1 MRQLRRTRSE
11 AVVVI
16 ALVVAVI
23 AAGGGVLAWRLAVSA
38 GTGGRGPA
46 AVAPAAPAVA
56 LRSAGP
62 VRLDRL
68 TIAAM
73 RARPYPAS
81 RLTVVREE
89 GEQGG
94 YTNALVSFVS
104 DGLTERAL
112 MSTPDGPRPAA
123 GWPVVIINHGYQA
136 PATYRTDDQSY
147 LRFIAAFAR
156 AGWLVLKPDY
166 RGHGQSEGVAEG
178 GHLSPVY
185 AYDLLN
191 LISTVGADP
200 RMDGS
205 RIALFGHS
213 MGGHEV
219 LRAMVVSTH
228 VRAAI
233 LLAGVVGSFDDLFFH
248 WPHAPTPPGV
258 PSIQYRLGHSEVADH
273 GDPEQNPDFWS
284 AASAIDAVAATT
296 AAVQVDQDVAD
307 SQVPRLFSDHLVE
320 ALRAAGKT
328 VEYNLYPG
336 DDHQFGANGAAVLAA
351 MLAFLR
357 AHD

>member
-1 MRQLRRTRSE
+1 MRELRRPRRQ
-11 AVVVI
+11 AVVAAIV
-16 ALVVAVI
+16 LGVAVI
-23 AAGGGVLAWRLAVSA
+23 AGADVLAWRLGATA

-46 AVAPAAPAVA
+46 ASPAARVVA
-56 LRSAGP
+56 LRDAVP

-81 RLTVVREE
+81 RLALVRDE

-94 YTNALVSFVS
+94 YTNAIVSFVS

-123 GWPVVIINHGYQA
+123 GWPVVIINHGYEA
-136 PATYRTDDQSY
+136 PATYATDEPSY
-147 LRFIAAFAR
+147 LRFLAAFAR

-191 LISTVGADP
+191 LISTVRADS

-219 LRAMVVSTH
+219 VRAMVVSTH

-248 WPHAPTPPGV
+248 WPHAPAPPGV
-258 PSIQYRLGHSEVADH
+258 PSIQQRLGRSEVADH

-284 AASAIDAVAATT
+284 AASAVNAVAATR

-307 SQVPRLFSDHLVE
+307 SQVPRLFSDRLVR
-320 ALRAAGKT
+320 ALRVAGKT

-336 DDHQFGANGAAVLAA
+336 DDHQFAVNGAAVLAA
-351 MLAFLR
+351 MLSFLR